1 MGADTSKAVGQNYH
15 KLKVSPSYF
24 DVFRMKDKEG
34 RAITPLVENA
44 YRPLVITAEAE
55 DFFFGGQSAIGRQI
69 SENDDLSEPFT
80 IAAVLPTFRSNDF
93 DRRRTALSRY

>member
-1 MGADTSKAVGQNYH
+1 
-15 KLKVSPSYF
+15 
-24 DVFRMKDKEG
+24 MKDKEG

-69 SENDDLSEPFT
+69 SENDDLSEPSRSPLSF
-80 IAAVLPTFRSNDF
+80 LPSVAMTS
-93 DRRRTALSRY
+93 TAGELRFHDIER

>member
-1 MGADTSKAVGQNYH
+1 MCYVLVHALFKRKFVGTLLPLGADTSKAVGQNYH

-55 DFFFGGQSAIGRQI
+55 DFFFGGS
-69 SENDDLSEPFT
+69 
-80 IAAVLPTFRSNDF
+80 LP
-93 DRRRTALSRY
+93 